1 MSAPPYGHDDPSGH
15 QAPGRQPHPAPAPE
29 PFFVP
34 EDQQLNPS
42 WIGRVDPE
50 SYTQPGANY
59 AGRPPLQPTAPVQYE
74 DQRFNGQQ
82 TFQQPFQQPAQPQA
96 FQRQFQ
102 QPPFQQ
108 QPFQQPAPGPQDWQ
122 QNPWPQGQVQQPP
135 AQQAQTPAPAWPAG
149 PQQFQGA
156 WQQTPMGW
164 TPPRRHRNINPATL
178 ALMIIGGVLAFL
190 SLVLVLPLLLS
201 NVGGQGFIGG
211 FFASLIPLAIVL
223 TAVYFMDRWEPEP
236 RKLLLFALLWG
247 ATVAVATTVVI
258 QPFFLQLAPPDSTK
272 AEVQTFLAT
281 VEAPIVEEF
290 SKSLGLLLLALLAR
304 KYFDG
309 PVDGLVYAFTIA
321 AGFAFTENI
330 LYFGRI
336 YSAEEGAGQTF
347 WTIVFLRGILSP
359 FAHALFTGATGLLMG
374 FAARRWNRGL
384 TVGAFFVGLLPA
396 MFLHHQWNS
405 MGQDFLWLY
414 IVIQMPLFFLA
425 VLGFIFLRVAEA
437 KLTRAR
443 LSEYAAAGWLTWP
456 EVGLFATGQGRRAA
470 KRWASQFGRQKTMH
484 ELIRTATALAYTR
497 QRILTGRDLPRLQQ
511 DEHRLLERL
520 GQLRSMVTA

>member
-15 QAPGRQPHPAPAPE
+15 QPPGRQPYQATAPE

-59 AGRPPLQPTAPVQYE
+59 AGRPPLQQA
-74 DQRFNGQQ
+74 Q
-82 TFQQPFQQPAQPQA
+82 TSPAQHYGAQPAQA
-96 FQRQFQ
+96 
-102 QPPFQQ
+102 
-108 QPFQQPAPGPQDWQ
+108 FQQPAPGPRNWQ
-122 QNPWPQGQVQQPP
+122 QNPWPQGQGPGQEPPGQQGQQGYRAPLQQPGQP
-135 AQQAQTPAPAWPAG
+135 GQPFQQAQSQAPAWPAG

-156 WQQTPMGW
+156 WQQTTSGW
-164 TPPRRHRNINPATL
+164 TPPRKHRNINPATL
-178 ALMIIGGVLAFL
+178 TLMIIGGVLAFL
-190 SLVLVLPLLLS
+190 SLVLVLPLLLA
-201 NVGGQGFIGG
+201 NVGGQGFVGG

-520 GQLRSMVTA
+520 GQLRAMVTA